1 MPVRDLVL
9 DSTERTVEWAHEH
22 LELGYADIA
31 RSLGANRRTIHRWLN
46 RESTPSRRYRNRM
59 EKMREL
65 RFLLEQV
72 FEDWDDALEW
82 MYTPAPMLGGRTPIS
97 VMEEG
102 ELDEVVGVLAG
113 FQSGAHA

>member
-9 DSTERTVEWAHEH
+9 DSTGRTVEWAHEQ
-22 LELGYADIA
+22 LELDYSDIA
-31 RSLGANRRTIHRWLN
+31 RSIGANRRTIHRWLN
-46 RESTPSRRYRNRM
+46 RKAVPSKKYRNRV
-59 EKMREL
+59 EKLQVL
-65 RFLLEQV
+65 RHLLNQV
-72 FEDWDDALEW
+72 FDDPEDALEW
-82 MYTPAPMLGGRTPIS
+82 MYSPVPMLQGRTPVS